1 MRETFELAPSAVLP
15 DPALALRRS
24 GMVTG
29 PELPQRF
36 VSLLARASGF
46 FAETAKPRGVL
57 EEVTAAEFAKVYE
70 GEGHNEPRT
79 PVGEIQA
86 RAEGRALFAVTLGRE
101 LGRKIAALFEAR
113 DFAVGA
119 ILDTLASEAA
129 DAAAALA
136 AEHWRHRLG
145 EGGTG
150 STRIDVGLQSERAA
164 GAGTGAGP
172 AAAGAD
178 RDPGGAGEGPGTA
191 GADRDPGAKR
201 PLTQAREP
209 LVLTYS
215 PGYCGWHITGQR
227 ALFARLKPEE
237 IGIKLTA
244 SCLMRPLKSVS
255 GVILAGEREAHL
267 FDDSYPFCDECADR
281 PCRARIASLGVP

>member
-1 MRETFELAPSAVLP
+1 MRETFEFAPSSVLP

-36 VSLLARASGF
+36 VALLARASGF

-136 AEHWRHRLG
+136 AEHWRKRLG
-145 EGGTG
+145 ESGTG
-150 STRIDVGLQSERAA
+150 STRADVGLEFER
-164 GAGTGAGP
+164 G
-172 AAAGAD
+172 
-178 RDPGGAGEGPGTA
+178 GGAGAGPGTA
-191 GADRDPGAKR
+191 GADGDPGAQ
-201 PLTQAREP
+201 PPAARAGGP

-237 IGIKLTA
+237 IGMKLTA

-255 GVILAGEREAHL
+255 GVVLAGERAAHA
-267 FDDSYPFCDECADR
+267 FDDTYPFCDECAGR
-281 PCRARIASLGVP
+281 PCRARIASLGAP